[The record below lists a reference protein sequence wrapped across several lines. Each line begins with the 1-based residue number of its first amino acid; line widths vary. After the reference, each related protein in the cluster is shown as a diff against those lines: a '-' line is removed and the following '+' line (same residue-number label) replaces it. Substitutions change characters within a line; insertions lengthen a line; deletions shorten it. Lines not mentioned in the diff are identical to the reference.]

1 MRSEGDKVADKI
13 KTPSIYIP
21 KTLNDLIM
29 EKGRNPDAIIFAGGT
44 FLMTEPLENDI
55 ISILGVPEL
64 QKITHTDR
72 FLEIGAVTTLEQLLN
87 TGSYLLSKNT
97 FKAIESIGTTII
109 RSRATVGGAL
119 CTRSM
124 RFSLSCIL
132 ATIGA
137 QVEVRTIQR
146 KGFRG
151 KKIKSIQNWYNVRK
165 MYSPSGDILFGNNFV
180 VTKVRIPARDDAVQV
195 FRFLESPMKNPSQA
209 VYFGFEYTPNQ
220 NGIAQPTMCI
230 AYPKGGF
237 FFNQEFN
244 SGLSSLTMPVD
255 SKALKEQCRIL
266 KEKLTE
272 ACPEITDVQ
281 KARTIRLFSSV
292 MQEISQQFMTLV

>member
-1 MRSEGDKVADKI
+1 MADKI
-13 KTPSIYIP
+13 KTPSIYTP
-21 KTLNDLIM
+21 KTLSDLIT
-29 EKGRNPDAIIFAGGT
+29 EKGKNPDAVLFAGGT
-44 FLMTEPLENDI
+44 FIMTRPTDNDI
-55 ISILGVPEL
+55 ISILSVPEL
-64 QKITHTDR
+64 QKVTHTDR
-72 FLEIGAVTTLEQLLN
+72 FLEIGAATTLEQLLN

-97 FKAIESIGTTII
+97 FSAIENIGTTVI

-119 CTRSM
+119 CSRSM

-165 MYSPSGDILFGNNFV
+165 IYSPSGDLLFGNNIV
-180 VTKVRIPARDDAVQV
+180 MTRVRIPARDDAVQV

-220 NGIAQPTMCI
+220 NGITQPTMCI
-230 AYPKGGF
+230 AYPQSGF

-244 SGLSSLTMPVD
+244 SGLSSLSMPVD
-255 SKALKEQCRIL
+255 NKALKEQCRIL
-266 KEKLTE
+266 RERLSET
-272 ACPEITDVQ
+272 CPEITDVQ
-281 KARTIRLFSSV
+281 KARTIRLFTAV